1 MTDTSGRQPVQAVT
15 FDFWNT
21 IVAESAIGASRG
33 SRISD
38 ELSTH
43 GVEAT
48 PEQVATAFDSGWE
61 WFVGRW
67 KANEHTTTRESV
79 AVALSHLPEPV
90 VDDSVVDAVTALVVA
105 GSDPA
110 SITLAPGIGSCLET
124 LASAG
129 VRIGIICDVGMT
141 PSSTL
146 RGSLDHHGLLEHFSH
161 WSFSDEVGCYKPDP
175 RIFAHAADGLGRPD
189 PARTAHVGDLRR
201 TDVAGAQGVGWTAV
215 RYHGLSDDPRDVGP
229 EGDLVVAHHD
239 DLPGALGIA

>member
-1 MTDTSGRQPVQAVT
+1 MSEASDRFPVQAVT

-21 IVAESAIGASRG
+21 IVAESAVGASRG
-33 SRISD
+33 SRIAD
-38 ELSTH
+38 ELGPL
-43 GVEAT
+43 GVDVT
-48 PEQVATAFDSGWE
+48 PAQVAAAFDQGWE

-79 AVALSHLPEPV
+79 AVSLSHLPTPV
-90 VDDSVVDAVTALVVA
+90 TDDAVVDAVTALVVA
-105 GSDPA
+105 GSDPD
-110 SITLAPGIGSCLET
+110 SITLAPGIGNCLAT
-124 LASAG
+124 LSAAG
-129 VRIGIICDVGMT
+129 VQLGIICDVGMT

-146 RGSLDHHGLLEHFSH
+146 RGYLEHHGLLQHFDY

-189 PARTAHVGDLRR
+189 PVRTAHVGDLRR

-229 EGDLVVAHHD
+229 EADVVVAHHD
-239 DLPGALGIA
+239 DLPAALGIS